1 MKAIRVHK
9 YGGAEALTYEEI
21 PLPEP
26 KAGDARVKIEAS
38 GLNYIDVYHRTG
50 LYPTQTPFTLG
61 TEAAGVVDAVGEGVT
76 EVKQGD
82 RVAYAMSVDA
92 HAEYAV
98 APSARLVPVPT
109 NIAATPAAAPS

>member
-26 KAGDARVKIEAS
+26 KADEARVKIEAN

-61 TEAAGVVDAVGEGVT
+61 TETAGMVDAVSEGVT
-76 EVKQGD
+76 EVKKDD
-82 RVAYAMSVDA
+82 RVAYALILGA
-92 HAEYAV
+92 YAAYAV
-98 APSARLVPVPT
+98 VPT
-109 NIAATPAAAPS
+109 AR

>member
-26 KAGDARVKIEAS
+26 KAGEARVKTEAS

-82 RVAYAMSVDA
+82 RVAYAMILSDSQ
-92 HAEYAV
+92 HLR
-98 APSARLVPVPT
+98 SQKG
-109 NIAATPAAAPS
+109 